1 MTHANDFQVRCATPA
16 DAATIIGFQL
26 QMAQESEG
34 LALDRDTL
42 EKGVTAAL
50 SDPAR
55 EIARREGIWQIRL
68 YVDKTNAA
76 GISTYK
82 ALGMRESHY
91 LMFEETV

>member
-50 SDPAR
+50 SDPAKGNCPP
-55 EIARREGIWQIRL
+55 RRDLADTAVR
-68 YVDKTNAA
+68 
-76 GISTYK
+76 
-82 ALGMRESHY
+82 
-91 LMFEETV
+91 